1 MERNKKDIS
10 GHKEYQFLKDGLIEK
25 NVGLIN
31 KLNGGTGFIIRYGFK
46 FYNDFYIEGDSHLLI
61 SFKVLIYRK
70 GKDGFE
76 SIEKGREELLWSD
89 SFIEEV
95 RLGDEGTYRLRGDKY
110 KVVYEMDDKKVD
122 SLFKSFID
130 GLSC

>member
-1 MERNKKDIS
+1 MERKKKDIS
-10 GHKEYQFLKDGLIEK
+10 EHKEYQFLKDGLIEK

-46 FYNDFYIEGDSHLLI
+46 FHNDFYIEGDEHILI

-70 GKDGFE
+70 GKNGFE

-95 RLGDEGTYRLRGDKY
+95 RLGDEGTYRLREGKY
-110 KVVYEMDDKKVD
+110 KVIYEMDDKKVD
-122 SLFKSFID
+122 GLFKSFID
-130 GLSC
+130 GLIC